1 MSEKTPANGAGL
13 ADVANSMA
21 GLNIS
26 DHISETQ
33 SVLAEKI
40 DNLIQAANTAVL
52 QAQQAKT
59 LVEGT
64 NTISSDDITEIC
76 GLRSKANG
84 LEEAANALGGATE
97 RSIIEHVISLG
108 DRRETIINSLISHFD
123 KRIMTIS
130 RDILDNSD
138 NDPCVLWRIAEKCYM
153 EAIRTSG
160 KLHSDDYFIPLEETY
175 LESPFDP
182 DFESEE
188 YYEHEN
194 RLEIDEGYARAYRYN
209 RELKEQRKRRERERW
224 IDFWVRVLSNCPS
237 GPTLF
242 YPPAAATS
250 LKWPFQGIPRYLF
263 RVFDSES
270 SGRNDDTVVA
280 STMSVSKSPGR
291 KNMDLLSLQPR
302 EASKMLYSHSNK
314 PCFGGVPSDN
324 LMSWSS
330 SLIFVIQYAIWRSH
344 KRGRSPADVR
354 ICVVDTSKFPPG
366 QFARDMWLLRA
377 YCNTARL
384 SDHQDQFFRFRLE
397 NSDYDNGEYFSQG
410 IVNHGGRSC
419 TFSLHSLIRS
429 GLYSLYPEFADVQ
442 ARNQWT
448 NRVRQLRLGWLYEE
462 QSTPRQ
468 DLECAFRM
476 ARECFRAFDVRD
488 VALLLLSLKNRK
500 LQARLLHDY
509 PGEVDPSGPVE
520 VCRYQRVARATR
532 QGDHAWGARGLES
545 FWRPLPSYG
554 IESVADI
561 FECT

>member
-1 MSEKTPANGAGL
+1 MSEKTTANGAGL

-26 DHISETQ
+26 DHTSETQ
-33 SVLAEKI
+33 SALAEKI
-40 DNLIQAANTAVL
+40 DNLIQAAKTAVL

-64 NTISSDDITEIC
+64 KTISSDAIIEIC

-108 DRRETIINSLISHFD
+108 DQRETIINSLISHFD
-123 KRIMTIS
+123 KRIMTMT

-138 NDPCVLWRIAEKCYM
+138 NGACVLWRIAEKCYM

-182 DFESEE
+182 GFESEE
-188 YYEHEN
+188 YYEPK
-194 RLEIDEGYARAYRYN
+194 I
-209 RELKEQRKRRERERW
+209 EQRKRRERERW
-224 IDFWVRVLSNCPS
+224 IDFWVRVLSNCPG

-280 STMSVSKSPGR
+280 STMSVCKSPGR

-330 SLIFVIQYAIWRSH
+330 WLIFVIQYAIWRSH
-344 KRGRSPADVR
+344 NVTFWDHPDVR

-377 YCNTARL
+377 YRNTARL
-384 SDHQDQFFRFRLE
+384 RDDQDRFFRFRLE

-476 ARECFRAFDVRD
+476 ARECFRTFDVRD
-488 VALLLLSLKNRK
+488 LALLLLSFKNRK
-500 LQARLLHDY
+500 LQARLLYDY

-532 QGDHAWGARGLES
+532 QGDHAWGARGLGS
-545 FWRPLPSYG
+545 FWRLLPSYD